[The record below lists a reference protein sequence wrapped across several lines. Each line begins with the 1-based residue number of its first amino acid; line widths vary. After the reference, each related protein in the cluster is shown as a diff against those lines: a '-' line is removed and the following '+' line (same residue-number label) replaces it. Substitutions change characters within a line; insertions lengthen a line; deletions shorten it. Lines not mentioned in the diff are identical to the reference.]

1 MIIFCFCN
9 SLSKFKM
16 SHFQVTV
23 IVVFN
28 QMPWLE
34 QFFSVI
40 SKAYLFSIFLPLL
53 MQFTF
58 PSFLP
63 VGFSH
68 FYPFD
73 SSCPTGQGSQS
84 CLPESWWPCSDW
96 NHCLYHHNLNEALSF
111 IHLCSPS
118 T

>member
-68 FYPFD
+68 IYPFD
-73 SSCPTGQGSQS
+73 SSCPTGR
-84 CLPESWWPCSDW
+84 D
-96 NHCLYHHNLNEALSF
+96 HKAAFLNPGGPALTGITVF
-111 IHLCSPS
+111 TI
-118 T
+118 TT